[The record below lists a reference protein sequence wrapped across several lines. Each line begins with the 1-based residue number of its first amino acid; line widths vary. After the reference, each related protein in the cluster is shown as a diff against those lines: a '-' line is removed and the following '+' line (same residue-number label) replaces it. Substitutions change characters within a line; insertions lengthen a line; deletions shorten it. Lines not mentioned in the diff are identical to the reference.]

1 LIILHHLENIHQDS
15 TVQFSLYIL
24 SSGAE
29 VDNFYGRQSKLNLYV
44 HQELNEIDK
53 TSSPNKS
60 FEDSQNEENLI
71 IQLYPVLLALISLGQ
86 YTVDCRLL
94 SFVHL
99 ESFSAP
105 GVNNVPI

>member
-1 LIILHHLENIHQDS
+1 MKLIVLHLHD
-15 TVQFSLYIL
+15 
-24 SSGAE
+24 
-29 VDNFYGRQSKLNLYV
+29 RQSKLNLYV

-60 FEDSQNEENLI
+60 FEDSQGEEKLL
-71 IQLYPVLLALISLGQ
+71 IQLYPILLVLILLGQ
-86 YTVDCRLL
+86 NTADCRLL

-99 ESFSAP
+99 ETFLAP